1 MVSSYGLGFIITNK
15 TIPCLVIL
23 LETKRNSIVYV
34 LGPCDSCRKR
44 FSRTFSGAS
53 TLWFFTSYSGKKT
66 VCCYYR
72 TMIRLLQTIFQPFQ
86 KTEMSNSCVVR
97 AEYLRTILYKQAS
110 HPWYDLSRIFLILS
124 RIKVFSF
131 SLKEK
136 FQRLISLQ
144 ERESY
149 KVYNCS
155 RNEMICANSFK
166 LKRISF
172 HNT

>member
-1 MVSSYGLGFIITNK
+1 
-15 TIPCLVIL
+15 
-23 LETKRNSIVYV
+23 
-34 LGPCDSCRKR
+34 
-44 FSRTFSGAS
+44 
-53 TLWFFTSYSGKKT
+53 
-66 VCCYYR
+66 
-72 TMIRLLQTIFQPFQ
+72 
-86 KTEMSNSCVVR
+86 MSNSCVVR